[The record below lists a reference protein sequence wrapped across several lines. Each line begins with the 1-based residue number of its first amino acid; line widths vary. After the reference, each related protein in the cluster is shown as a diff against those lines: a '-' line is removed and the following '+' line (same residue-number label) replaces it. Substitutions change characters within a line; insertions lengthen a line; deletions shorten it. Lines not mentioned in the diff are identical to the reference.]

1 MKTFYDGFQG
11 LKNLFITPTRASTQP
26 KKLFQ
31 DEAEPSVQGN
41 SKGQINSQKVMS
53 DAKFQCDECE
63 KEFPLKAECNEH
75 KKMITNKTL

>member
-1 MKTFYDGFQG
+1 MAGTTTQDKAKLPCDDCGKELGTKQTLECHMKTFYDGFQG

-41 SKGQINSQKVMS
+41 SKGQIN
-53 DAKFQCDECE
+53 
-63 KEFPLKAECNEH
+63 FPKSYE
-75 KKMITNKTL
+75 